1 MSRKKNKNYGSYDEL
16 HEGIMRNKRDGDEWI
31 PNHLDPNKEI
41 LRLFAPN
48 IDKEAAE
55 DEQLFPMTKADY
67 LKAGILQ
74 IVDDKTVPGPHANKR
89 FVKTRYGVEF
99 YPEYVERKIKQRLYN
114 NLASKNVTHLVPFR
128 DFMRMSIDEID
139 TMYDPTKRYY
149 QFSDTRYR
157 AQEKEW
163 ERRRRLWEKEA
174 RKNKKW
180 WTDFAKKQINDAYAN
195 SVVEYDKNMLTLTL
209 LSRSKKP
216 IGPLP
221 ENKVEQARLVQ
232 NHPVDYDNK
241 QVEAKESFKSK
252 KKAQKKSKKRGR
264 KKLTDYDSGTT
275 FFGWLKNKK
284 LVIGPK
290 KFRFEDRT
298 EKRNYKSRRY

>member
-31 PNHLDPNKEI
+31 PNHLEPNKEI
-41 LRLFAPN
+41 LRLFASNNDP
-48 IDKEAAE
+48 EAAE
-55 DEQLFPMTKADY
+55 DEKLYPMTEDDY
-67 LKAGILQ
+67 FKAGIFQKL
-74 IVDDKTVPGPHANKR
+74 DDKIVPGPHANKR

-128 DFMRMSIDEID
+128 EFMRMSIDEID

-163 ERRRRLWEKEA
+163 ERRRRLWEKDA

-180 WTDFAKKQINDAYAN
+180 WTDLAKKQINDAYAN
-195 SVVEYDKNMLTLTL
+195 SVVEYDKNL
-209 LSRSKKP
+209 LAMVLRSKSNHHL
-216 IGPLP
+216 GNVP
-221 ENKVEQARLVQ
+221 ENKAEQSRL
-232 NHPVDYDNK
+232 NRGMLFDHNKYLFDY
-241 QVEAKESFKSK
+241 
-252 KKAQKKSKKRGR
+252 
-264 KKLTDYDSGTT
+264 
-275 FFGWLKNKK
+275 
-284 LVIGPK
+284 
-290 KFRFEDRT
+290 
-298 EKRNYKSRRY
+298 EKGEM

>member
-1 MSRKKNKNYGSYDEL
+1 MLRKKNKNYGSYDEL
-16 HEGIMRNKRDGDEWI
+16 HEGIMKDRDGNEWF

-41 LRLFAPN
+41 LHLFSPN

-128 DFMRMSIDEID
+128 EFMRMSIDEID

-163 ERRRRLWEKEA
+163 ERRRRLWEKDA

-195 SVVEYDKNMLTLTL
+195 SVIEYDKNMLSLTL
-209 LSRSKKP
+209 LSKSKHP
-216 IGPLP
+216 LGPLP

-241 QVEAKESFKSK
+241 QVEAIEYKKTKKKRRNKIGSNSVKKDWNVKFFALFKNKNKRAKKAKSK
-252 KKAQKKSKKRGR
+252 SLKSSKKLLSKYR
-264 KKLTDYDSGTT
+264 KK
-275 FFGWLKNKK
+275 K
-284 LVIGPK
+284 
-290 KFRFEDRT
+290 
-298 EKRNYKSRRY
+298 